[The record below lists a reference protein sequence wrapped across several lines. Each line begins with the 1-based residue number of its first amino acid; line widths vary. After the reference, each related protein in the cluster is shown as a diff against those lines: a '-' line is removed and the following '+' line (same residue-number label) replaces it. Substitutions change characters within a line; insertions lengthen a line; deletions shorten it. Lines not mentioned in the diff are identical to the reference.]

1 MKIDIK
7 ELCNAL
13 GVEYDSAKSS
23 AFYLHMVK
31 EYRSRYNAAQQS
43 VQSDVL
49 EWCGCE
55 GFTPTMENGKCSA
68 CGKNAHR

>member
-31 EYRSRYNAAQQS
+31 DYRHLYEAAQQNARLTS
-43 VQSDVL
+43 YPPNHRDNNF
-49 EWCGCE
+49 CE
-55 GFTPTMENGKCSA
+55 CVVCMGMATVKPASN
-68 CGKNAHR
+68 